1 MKIPLSWL
9 SEYVELPATVEE
21 LSDLLTF
28 SGIEVEA
35 VETTG
40 GAPAGVVA
48 AKVLTC
54 VPHPDSDHLHICEVD
69 AGTGT
74 PATVV
79 CGAPNVE
86 AGGTYPFAPLGT
98 VLPGNFK
105 IEKRKVRGIESFG
118 MLCAA
123 DELGLSKDHSGLMVL
138 DGAVAAGT
146 PLTDLVGAPET
157 VLEVE
162 ITPNRGDELSL
173 VGVAREI
180 SALRGVPVK
189 LPATDYPV
197 SAENVASA
205 AHVAVETDAA
215 DCPRYTARLLRGVKP
230 GPSPEW
236 MRSRLEAAGVRAI
249 SNVVDIT
256 NYVMLECGQ
265 PLHAFDFERLAGG
278 GIRVRRAKEGESLVT
293 LDGIERKLTGE
304 MIAICDEEKPLAVAG
319 IMGGEESGIN
329 DATSSVLL
337 EAATFS
343 PSRVRATGKALGLS
357 SESSYRY
364 VRGVTPD
371 TVDFGARRA
380 MHLFCAIAGATACDG
395 VLDSYPAP
403 QEPLLVR
410 CRLEKLETLLGIET
424 TTDEMARI
432 FSALGLGIAEKSDD
446 AVVVRVPLFRT
457 DLTREADLIEEFIR
471 IYGLGR
477 LPEVPPAARLVPGA
491 DDRPF
496 TAKQRLQRLLAG
508 AGLTEAMN
516 YSFTAPALLD
526 RFGSDAARRV
536 QLCDPLS
543 ADQSVLRDS
552 LLPQL
557 VENLGTNVFRQGTE
571 AALFETGR
579 VFFLD
584 KDGTPAEEDRL
595 AVALLGA
602 VGETG
607 TAKYRAVTEEKMF
620 AWIRGLWETVA
631 KTLKLRGAQ
640 LRAAGKPYVQA
651 RRGLDIVVEGKKI
664 GHLGLLGKSLAAE
677 WRIRQAVG
685 VLEVSLAP
693 LLAAGDNRKRPVP
706 PPAYP
711 SVRRDVALVV
721 PAKTKHEDVLKAARK
736 AAPKE
741 LEKIELFDVFRGK
754 ALGEGKKSL
763 AYAFTYRAPD
773 RTLTDEAAN
782 AFQEK
787 INSALVSALNA
798 EIRKG

>member
-9 SEYVELPATVEE
+9 SEYVDLPESVEE

-28 SGIEVEA
+28 SGIEVEGI
-35 VETTG
+35 ETVG
-40 GAPAGVVA
+40 GAPEGVVV
-48 AKVLTC
+48 AKVLSC
-54 VPHPDSDHLHICEVD
+54 VPHPDSDHLHVCEVD
-69 AGTGT
+69 AGTGV

-123 DELGLSKDHSGLMVL
+123 DELGLSADHSGLMVL
-138 DGAVAAGT
+138 DSALAAGT
-146 PLTDLVGAPET
+146 PLREVVGAPET
-157 VLEVE
+157 VFEVE
-162 ITPNRGDELSL
+162 ITPNRGDELSMI
-173 VGVAREI
+173 GVAREI
-180 SALRGVPVK
+180 SALRGVPVRY
-189 LPATDYPV
+189 PAVDYPESGEEV
-197 SAENVASA
+197 SSA
-205 AHVAVETDAA
+205 AHVAVETDAE
-215 DCPRYTARLLRGVKP
+215 DCPRYTARLMMSLRI

-236 MRSRLEAAGVRAI
+236 MRRRLEAAGVRSI

-256 NYVMLECGQ
+256 NYVLLECGQ
-265 PLHAFDFERLAGG
+265 PLHAFDFDRLAGG
-278 GIRVRRAKEGESLVT
+278 GIRVRRAKEGETLVT
-293 LDGIERKLTGE
+293 LDGIERKLDGE
-304 MIAICDEEKPLAVAG
+304 MIAICDEERPLAVAG
-319 IMGGEESGIN
+319 IMGGEDSGIN
-329 DATSSVLL
+329 EGTTSVLL

-343 PSRVRATGKALGLS
+343 PSRVRATGKALALS

-380 MHLFCAIAGATACDG
+380 MHLFCSLAGATACKG
-395 VLDSYPAP
+395 VLDAYPEP
-403 QEPLLVR
+403 KEPLAVR
-410 CRLEKLETLLGIET
+410 CRREKLETLLGIET
-424 TTDEMARI
+424 SVDEMARI
-432 FSALGLGIAEKSDD
+432 FSALGLGIAEKTADE
-446 AVVVRVPLFRT
+446 VVVTVPLFRT

-471 IYGLGR
+471 IYGLGK

-491 DDRPF
+491 DDKSF
-496 TAKQRLQRLLAG
+496 TSKQRLQRLLAG
-508 AGLTEAMN
+508 TGLVEAMN

-526 RFGSDAARRV
+526 RFGSAADRRV
-536 QLCDPLS
+536 ALCDPLS
-543 ADQSVLRDS
+543 SDQSVLRDA

-557 VENLGTNVFRQGTE
+557 VENLGTNVSRQGTE

-584 KDGTPAEEDRL
+584 KDGVPAEEDRL

-602 VGETG
+602 VGATG
-607 TAKYRAVTEEKMF
+607 TAKYRAVDEETMF
-620 AWIRGLWETVA
+620 AWTKGLWETVA
-631 KTLKLRGAQ
+631 KALKLRGAQ
-640 LRAAGKPYVQA
+640 LRAADKPHLQP
-651 RRGLDIVVEGKKI
+651 RRGLDVVVEGKKI
-664 GHLGLLGKSLAAE
+664 GHLGLLAKSIAAE
-677 WRIRQAVG
+677 WRIRQPVG
-685 VLEVSLAP
+685 VFEVSLAP
-693 LLAAGDNRKRPVP
+693 LLGTGDSRKRPVP
-706 PPAYP
+706 PPAFP

-721 PAKTKHEDVLKAARK
+721 PAATKHEDVLKAARK

-754 ALGEGKKSL
+754 SLGEGKKSI
-763 AYAFTYRAPD
+763 AYAFTYRAAD

-787 INSALVSALNA
+787 INAALAAALGA